1 MEARYRSLEG
11 RFEQLAARER
21 ARDIIDGELVEAWVA
36 PSTVARLRAD
46 LLESLP
52 VVNGTLDEV
61 ALRTRCV
68 EARDRAETEA
78 AEILNAAGAGTPR
91 GLGALTQSTGGDN
104 AARYTDTLTESF
116 QALGLS
122 EAAAKT
128 AVKGR

>member
-36 PSTVARLRAD
+36 PSTIARLRSE

-52 VVNGTLDEV
+52 VVNGTLDEA
-61 ALRTRCV
+61 ALRTTCV

-104 AARYTDTLTESF
+104 ADRYNDTLTESF
-116 QALGLS
+116 RSLGLS
-122 EAAAKT
+122 DAAAKT